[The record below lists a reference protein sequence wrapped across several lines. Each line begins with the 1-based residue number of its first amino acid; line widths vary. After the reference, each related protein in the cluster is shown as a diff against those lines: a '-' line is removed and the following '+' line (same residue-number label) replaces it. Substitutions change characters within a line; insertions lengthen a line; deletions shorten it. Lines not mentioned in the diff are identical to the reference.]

1 MKTFENYDA
10 EDGTYRRSDTFVD
23 GHLMR
28 EYEAWYA
35 SDGVTL
41 LFTQITTWTDYY
53 YRNLSE
59 VADVRQ

>member
-10 EDGTYRRSDTFVD
+10 EDGTYRRSDTLVD

-41 LFTQITTWTDYY
+41 LGTQITTWTPKFY
-53 YRNLSE
+53 LSE
-59 VADVRQ
+59 VTDVQS